1 MPHSLPYVGSRFKLK
16 AQIGDET
23 FEDVVAISATFGL
36 NSIPSASLIVATGK
50 NVRTGEQATIH
61 RVKDKLKARD
71 RAIVTLTLAP
81 PYGETRKMEQGEFV
95 IFDGFYVGIGY
106 QRSFNS
112 ANYTLHLVHWLDDLN
127 NSSMANGNW
136 FPGAPFDLAQNAAYY
151 ALDPKPGAGVGQWS
165 TVPTIDVKGEIINP
179 QNLQADLWGEILKP
193 VFKKVAS
200 WPSPRYQ
207 GQANSADAKNDAA
220 LAALARIPGGA
231 DYAGKGEEF
240 YKKLALDLEGL
251 SSKDIAYSVRQAIS
265 KDALESFAYST
276 FWGKLVG
283 DYAPQFFFAISPC
296 VEYALPVPLYAGLST
311 PYAKIW
317 ADDYGYANFNA
328 SMSQILESVDVFY
341 SSGSATG
348 WGIGGRTDKAQSLV
362 NPMGYYPLQVNQD
375 RRGLKLLK
383 EPPGWMANT
392 MPASTYSG
400 RSTAVTAKAIGDTM
414 SPQTGESQP
423 PADYLKPDDA
433 LRELAEKKGKGR
445 VLDRF
450 AEHWYKTELLS
461 QRYGELSGK
470 LRFDIAPGSI
480 VEIEVPPRDIKRDR
494 TWGEFLWYGQDPD
507 ALFATVTQVSYVI
520 NAERATA
527 GTSFALAHIRTNE
540 ENKEKTVVDCE
551 TCGNQKR
558 PPLYKN
564 EWKGAPLAKV
574 KGGWW
579 EFFFGG

>member
-1 MPHSLPYVGSRFKLK
+1 MPHKQPYVSTKFNLTAK
-16 AQIGDET
+16 IGDVV
-23 FEDVVAISATFGL
+23 FDDVVAISATFGL
-36 NSIPSASLIVATGK
+36 NSIPSASLVVATGI
-50 NVRTGEQATIH
+50 NARTGQPATIH
-61 RVKDKLKARD
+61 ENKDRLKPRD
-71 RAIVTLTLAP
+71 RAVVTLTMRDAR
-81 PYGETRKMEQGEFV
+81 GDTKKVEQGEFV

-112 ANYTLHLVHWLDDLN
+112 ANYTLSLVHWLDDLN

-151 ALDPKPGAGVGQWS
+151 ALDPNPGAGVGQWS
-165 TVPTIDVKGEIINP
+165 TVPTIDVKGKIINP
-179 QNLQADLWGEILKP
+179 QNLQDDLWGKIFKP
-193 VFKKVAS
+193 VFESVAS

-207 GQANSADAKNDAA
+207 GNSNNQDAKNDAA
-220 LAALARIPGGA
+220 LAALKRMPGE
-231 DYAGKGEEF
+231 GKKY

-311 PYAKIW
+311 PHTKIW

-328 SMSQILESVDVFY
+328 NMSQLLESVDVFY
-341 SSGSATG
+341 PSGSATG
-348 WGIGGRTDKAQSLV
+348 WGIGGRTGKAQSLV
-362 NPMGYYPLQVNQD
+362 NPMGYYPLQAKQD
-375 RRGLKLLK
+375 QRGMKLLK

-414 SPQTGESQP
+414 SPQTGESKP
-423 PADYLKPDDA
+423 PPDYLEPDKA
-433 LRELAEKKGKGR
+433 LEEVTKRQANGR

-461 QRYGELSGK
+461 QRFGELSGK

-480 VEIEVPPRDIKRDR
+480 VEIEVPPRDLRR
-494 TWGEFLWYGQDPD
+494 ASTWKELLWSGRDPD

-540 ENKEKTVVDCE
+540 ENKNETIVDCE
-551 TCGNQKR
+551 TCGNKKR

-564 EWKGAPLAKV
+564 EWKGAPLSEKA
-574 KGGWW
+574 GGLLK
-579 EFFFGG
+579 FLFG